1 MVDTSSLPLTR
12 THTHLHPH
20 TTHMHIHT
28 HPHTHNS
35 GNEMTLLVL
44 PKEND
49 DLQFVS
55 ILLEPDTH
63 PHGT

>member
-1 MVDTSSLPLTR
+1 MDVPHYSY
-12 THTHLHPH
+12 THTHTH
-20 TTHMHIHT
+20 THMHTHT
-28 HPHTHNS
+28 HTHTHAHTHNS
-35 GNEMTLLVL
+35 GNELTLLVL